1 MLTYEF
7 WKEVTERVEEG
18 DITEDIL
25 LQLGVLVSSMMW
37 GWEVGRGEELQK
49 TRRREDLWE
58 IENIDELLFFQSR

>member
-37 GWEVGRGEELQK
+37 WWEVGRSCRRLGGERICGKLK
-49 TRRREDLWE
+49 
-58 IENIDELLFFQSR
+58 I